1 MQSIED
7 NELDMDIAMNFFRL
21 KNGPDVEKI
30 ERYLQLS
37 NEFLNKCKN
46 AQKEGLLLKDKL
58 VPTQKGFN
66 YLNELIALF

>member
-1 MQSIED
+1 MQSIEG

-30 ERYLQLS
+30 ETYLQLS

-46 AQKEGLLLKDKL
+46 AQEKVYCSRISLPQRKKASI
-58 VPTQKGFN
+58 T
-66 YLNELIALF
+66 